1 MSVACTIGMAELQH
15 DGKCKNDYKSGAIV
29 FTGGT
34 GSERPL
40 SDAQIKGLIVVDY
53 SITGDLKKWEDNGCL
68 SGISGS
74 LEVMGWR

>member
-34 GSERPL
+34 LRVRELAYR
-40 SDAQIKGLIVVDY
+40 DDY
-53 SITGDLKKWEDNGCL
+53 GTLRLRSRFPVT
-68 SGISGS
+68 
-74 LEVMGWR
+74 

>member
-34 GSERPL
+34 GKNVHFPGQL
-40 SDAQIKGLIVVDY
+40 
-53 SITGDLKKWEDNGCL
+53 GDFHLLNTIL
-68 SGISGS
+68 MN
-74 LEVMGWR
+74 L